1 MLLGRR
7 LFTERFPRLNLPVV
21 DDAAVQRVLW
31 WRPPGPGELIS
42 TVGIEGGRLHGRDG
56 RYDELQ
62 ALFLMRLVRLTKL
75 RDQLRT
81 QRSPSGRR
89 RQLVEAAFR
98 STLRDCEALGVEAE
112 AHALLE
118 SD

>member
-1 MLLGRR
+1 M
-7 LFTERFPRLNLPVV
+7 
-21 DDAAVQRVLW
+21 
-31 WRPPGPGELIS
+31 
-42 TVGIEGGRLHGRDG
+42 HGRDG

-75 RDQLRT
+75 RDQLHARG
-81 QRSPSGRR
+81 PNGDPRR
-89 RQLVEAAFR
+89 KLVEAAFH
-98 STLRDCEALGVEAE
+98 STLGDCEALGVEAE

>member
-1 MLLGRR
+1 M
-7 LFTERFPRLNLPVV
+7 
-21 DDAAVQRVLW
+21 Q
-31 WRPPGPGELIS
+31 
-42 TVGIEGGRLHGRDG
+42 GRDG

-75 RDQLRT
+75 RDQLETGGPRSD
-81 QRSPSGRR
+81 QRRK
-89 RQLVEAAFR
+89 LVEAAFR
-98 STLRDCEALGVEAE
+98 STLRDCQALGVEAE

>member
-1 MLLGRR
+1 M
-7 LFTERFPRLNLPVV
+7 
-21 DDAAVQRVLW
+21 
-31 WRPPGPGELIS
+31 
-42 TVGIEGGRLHGRDG
+42 HGRDG

-75 RDQLRT
+75 RDQLQANGPRSA
-81 QRSPSGRR
+81 QRRK
-89 RQLVEAAFR
+89 LVEAAFR
-98 STLRDCEALGVEAE
+98 STLRDCATLGVEAE

>member
-1 MLLGRR
+1 MSR
-7 LFTERFPRLNLPVV
+7 L
-21 DDAAVQRVLW
+21 AVNR
-31 WRPPGPGELIS
+31 
-42 TVGIEGGRLHGRDG
+42 GGQRLHGRSV

-75 RDQLRT
+75 RDQL
-81 QRSPSGRR
+81 QAKAPKADRR
-89 RQLVEAAFR
+89 RKLVEAAFH
-98 STLRDCEALGVEAE
+98 STLLDCATLGVEAE

>member
-1 MLLGRR
+1 
-7 LFTERFPRLNLPVV
+7 
-21 DDAAVQRVLW
+21 
-31 WRPPGPGELIS
+31 
-42 TVGIEGGRLHGRDG
+42 LHGSDD

-75 RDQLRT
+75 RDQLQSHGPR
-81 QRSPSGRR
+81 SGRR
-89 RQLVEAAFR
+89 KKLVEAAFR

>member
-1 MLLGRR
+1 M
-7 LFTERFPRLNLPVV
+7 
-21 DDAAVQRVLW
+21 
-31 WRPPGPGELIS
+31 
-42 TVGIEGGRLHGRDG
+42 HGRED

-75 RDQLRT
+75 RDQLHAHGP
-81 QRSPSGRR
+81 RSDRR
-89 RQLVEAAFR
+89 KKLVEAAFG

>member
-1 MLLGRR
+1 MQGR
-7 LFTERFPRLNLPVV
+7 
-21 DDAAVQRVLW
+21 
-31 WRPPGPGELIS
+31 
-42 TVGIEGGRLHGRDG
+42 HG

-75 RDQLRT
+75 REQLRGG
-81 QRSPSGRR
+81 SPRTEQRR
-89 RQLVEAAFR
+89 RLVDAAFR
-98 STLRDCEALGVEAE
+98 STLRDCIALGVEAE

>member
-1 MLLGRR
+1 MASANRPARAKLHGANPGR
-7 LFTERFPRLNLPVV
+7 E
-21 DDAAVQRVLW
+21 
-31 WRPPGPGELIS
+31 
-42 TVGIEGGRLHGRDG
+42 RLHGRDG

-75 RDQLRT
+75 QDQLKVAGPRSA
-81 QRSPSGRR
+81 QRKK
-89 RQLVEAAFR
+89 LVEAAFR
-98 STLRDCEALGVEAE
+98 STLRDCAALGVEAE